1 MLYSLVQK
9 YRRKRKGEK
18 DERARDGLAIELAV
32 CSDKEALSG
41 LLSTQQGRPGR
52 GSIYLLLHTTRLY
65 IGTYLSLSL
74 SVAQCTT
81 ISFFPRVLPVKEV
94 CCAEKV
100 SHLPLGN
107 HQLTNTHTHRILS
120 YSLWVIYYIFFF
132 KKGKKREELSRR
144 YRAPVSD
151 RWKAAVTKGFG

>member
-41 LLSTQQGRPGR
+41 LLSAQQGRPGR

-74 SVAQCTT
+74 CSAVYNYFIFSPGAASKRSLLRWKGVASPAGQP
-81 ISFFPRVLPVKEV
+81 SADK
-94 CCAEKV
+94 
-100 SHLPLGN
+100 H
-107 HQLTNTHTHRILS
+107 THTQNSELFAVGYIL
-120 YSLWVIYYIFFF
+120 YIFFQ
-132 KKGKKREELSRR
+132 KRKEERR
-144 YRAPVSD
+144 
-151 RWKAAVTKGFG
+151 TK